1 MHLDLYR
8 VIQKGVSM
16 VNEIGLAQKHGYF
29 YVINFGSDIKF
40 NINEPHLIA
49 EVLGRSNSYDSQR
62 LSSFLE

>member
-1 MHLDLYR
+1 
-8 VIQKGVSM
+8 M

-49 EVLGRSNSYDSQR
+49 EVLGRSNNICSCGS
-62 LSSFLE
+62 